1 MFRLSFKIIFVLLSI
16 NLFAQS
22 PHGDDFDQDCSLC
35 HVSENWKVNLS
46 KVTFDHT
53 QTKFSLEG
61 QHQNVDCK
69 SCHTSLVFSAA
80 KTDCISCHTD
90 IHKGSVG
97 FECANCHTPT
107 TWIVKDIIGV
117 HQSSRFPLV
126 GAHKLSD
133 CAQCHSGYS
142 ELRFDVE
149 NADCYTCHVQDY
161 SSARSPDHIAAK
173 FSTDCEECHSVNSL
187 TWNTS
192 NVNHSFFPLTGGHSL
207 PSCFSC
213 HQQDTFS
220 GLSNECYSCH
230 QQNYQTT
237 TNPNHITAGI
247 PTTCEVCHSI
257 NSWSPAQFNHNITQF
272 PLTGSHIQV
281 DCASCHTSGYT
292 GTPSECYACHQS
304 DYQSTTDPNH
314 AAENYPTD
322 CTVCHNTTNWEDA
335 NFDHNLTQFPLT
347 GAHTSVACANCHTSG
362 YTGTPAECYACH
374 QSDYQSTTDPN
385 HAAENYPTDCTIC
398 HNTTNWEDANF
409 DHNITQFPLTGAH
422 TSVACANLPY
432 KWLYRNSGRVLCL
445 SSIGLSINNRS
456 ESRSRELSNRLYGLP

>member
-1 MFRLSFKIIFVLLSI
+1 M
-16 NLFAQS
+16 
-22 PHGDDFDQDCSLC
+22 
-35 HVSENWKVNLS
+35 
-46 KVTFDHT
+46 
-53 QTKFSLEG
+53 
-61 QHQNVDCK
+61 
-69 SCHTSLVFSAA
+69 
-80 KTDCISCHTD
+80 
-90 IHKGSVG
+90 
-97 FECANCHTPT
+97 
-107 TWIVKDIIGV
+107 
-117 HQSSRFPLV
+117 
-126 GAHKLSD
+126 
-133 CAQCHSGYS
+133 
-142 ELRFDVE
+142 E

-292 GTPSECYACHQS
+292 GTP
-304 DYQSTTDPNH
+304 
-314 AAENYPTD
+314 
-322 CTVCHNTTNWEDA
+322 
-335 NFDHNLTQFPLT
+335 
-347 GAHTSVACANCHTSG
+347 
-362 YTGTPAECYACH
+362 AECYTCLLYT
-374 QSDYQSTTDPN
+374 SDAADERSSVDLGGRRIIKKKTT
-385 HAAENYPTDCTIC
+385 IR
-398 HNTTNWEDANF
+398 
-409 DHNITQFPLTGAH
+409 H
-422 TSVACANLPY
+422 TSSRPSIKDKA
-432 KWLYRNSGRVLCL
+432 YRLND
-445 SSIGLSINNRS
+445 NMT
-456 ESRSRELSNRLYGLP
+456 E